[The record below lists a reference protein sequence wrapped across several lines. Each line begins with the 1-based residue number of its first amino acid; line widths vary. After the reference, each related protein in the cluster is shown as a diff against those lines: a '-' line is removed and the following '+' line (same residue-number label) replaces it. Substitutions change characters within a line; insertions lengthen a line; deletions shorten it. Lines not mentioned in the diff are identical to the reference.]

1 MSLDE
6 DLLEQADHLARRD
19 ARKPKQ
25 ASLRRAISAAYY
37 ALFHLLVREA
47 TAAIVSDYKLRQ
59 LVPRAFDH
67 SEMKQACRPFAA
79 GALPDHLKVVTA
91 SVVPDDLK
99 AVAEAFI
106 QLQQSRHEADYNV
119 SRAFSRPDTLTLV
132 QQVHEAFEAFEA
144 WGRVRTQQIAT
155 VFLVNLLLGS
165 KWKRGT

>member
-1 MSLDE
+1 MSLHD
-6 DLLEQADHLARRD
+6 DLLEQAEHLAQRD
-19 ARKPKQ
+19 RTRPKQ

-47 TAAIVSDYKLRQ
+47 TVVLVSDKNLRQ

-79 GALPDHLKVVTA
+79 GTLPDHLKTVSTTA
-91 SVVPDDLK
+91 TVPDDLK

-106 QLQQSRHEADYNV
+106 ELQQRRHEADYNV
-119 SRAFSRPDTLTLV
+119 SHTFSRPTTLALV
-132 QQVHEAFEAFEA
+132 QQIRAAFEA
-144 WGRVRTQQIAT
+144 WQRVREQQIAT

-165 KWKRGT
+165 KWKR